1 MPLGHSGLDFIA
13 NLAQAHEILSP
24 SGTALDFL
32 GQNVIRK
39 KICADGLIG
48 SQVS

>member
-24 SGTALDFL
+24 SG
-32 GQNVIRK
+32 NSIRFSRSK
-39 KICADGLIG
+39 CYQKENLC
-48 SQVS
+48 